1 MILAS
6 RTKQEA
12 TFTVDK
18 TLGETKS
25 TIENIIP
32 DKINSFK
39 FRYNK
44 KLDFYKSK
52 PGTNIRFWGEN

>member
-32 DKINSFK
+32 DIINSFK
-39 FRYNK
+39 FRHNK
-44 KLDFYKSK
+44 KLEFYNSK
-52 PGTNIRFWGEN
+52 TVTNIRFWGEN